1 MAESERPSNVEVE
14 SLVEDMPLFLGEIN
28 QKLTVIK
35 GLQNYAP
42 AHVCLSFLQAYHQRV
57 PKSGQPSNPRYQ
69 NLGRPTT
76 NGSVRLKPPM
86 NQSLIYFYR
95 TKIWYLP
102 GSNHPAIRL
111 KGIHIKTNLEPG
123 NENGM
128 TEYP

>member
-28 QKLTVIK
+28 QKLTMIK

-42 AHVCLSFLQAYHQRV
+42 AHVCLSSLQAYHQRV

-86 NQSLIYFYR
+86 NQGL
-95 TKIWYLP
+95 IWYLL
-102 GSNHPAIRL
+102 GFNHPTDRL
-111 KGIHIKTNLEPG
+111 KGVHIKTTLDSGKG
-123 NENGM
+123 NGVA
-128 TEYP
+128 EYP